1 MLWTIFLIY
10 SSCIPFNYFVAYVVD
25 RNNMMLYCYDK
36 GEYMFDKND
45 GVDSFVACVMMAPF
59 LTIICIFALLFWPF
73 MRSDVIVQFKTDSV
87 RPLINDFN
95 KLLNNEK

>member
-25 RNNMMLYCYDK
+25 RDSMMLYCYDK
-36 GEYMFDKND
+36 GEYLFDKND
-45 GVDSFVACVMMAPF
+45 DVERFVACIMLAP
-59 LTIICIFALLFWPF
+59 LLAVTCIVALLMWPF
-73 MRSDVIVQFKTDSV
+73 MRSDVIGEFKADRV
-87 RPLINDFN
+87 RPLIDDFN